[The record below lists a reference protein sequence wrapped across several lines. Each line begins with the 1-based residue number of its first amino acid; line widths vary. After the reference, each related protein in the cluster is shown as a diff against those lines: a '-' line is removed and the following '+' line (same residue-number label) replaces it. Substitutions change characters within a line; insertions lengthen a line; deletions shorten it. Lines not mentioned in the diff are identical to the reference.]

1 MLPYCST
8 VTTPDE
14 DIAGR
19 SYARP
24 YRVAGRADLHAFLIE
39 AIEST
44 GATVLHASTHTRAP
58 FYFGVRTSDD
68 ERIGVLIY
76 AFRCNSPPIKGRPVD
91 EHRVQIRY
99 GSEETWELQHPVG
112 RDVAGVDVTLVVGVH
127 LDEQLILGLDPL
139 LYDPLPMGIS
149 VEFKQAHVDRAH
161 DRGWHTWERENV
173 PGRRR
178 GSPRAIEGLETL
190 TLFGPDRLLDFV
202 RLERQA
208 ASLGLDPPLRLRA
221 AEAAFSRT
229 PEADVPHALEERFD
243 LDSREILDII
253 NRRLRLRVAVRG
265 GVAEHHLHR
274 YLRDHPDIAQ
284 VIPIDEDGEPDF
296 EVVTTQELQLRIEC
310 KNCSPDAYA
319 DGTPKV
325 EVQKTRASKGD
336 PASRFYEVD
345 HFDLVAAC
353 MFSLT
358 GRWEFR
364 FAWTQQLD
372 RHDDWPGR
380 VKAIQRIDERWEHDF
395 PQLGG
400 QVD

>member
-1 MLPYCST
+1 M
-8 VTTPDE
+8 TTPDE

-44 GATVLHASTHTRAP
+44 GATVLHASPHTRAP
-58 FYFGVRTSDD
+58 FYFGVRTADD
-68 ERIGVLIY
+68 ERIGALMY
-76 AFRCNSPPIKGRPVD
+76 AFRCNPPPIKGRPAD

-99 GSEETWELQHPVG
+99 GSEETWQ
-112 RDVAGVDVTLVVGVH
+112 
-127 LDEQLILGLDPL
+127 Q
-139 LYDPLPMGIS
+139 
-149 VEFKQAHVDRAH
+149 
-161 DRGWHTWERENV
+161 
-173 PGRRR
+173 
-178 GSPRAIEGLETL
+178 
-190 TLFGPDRLLDFV
+190 V

-229 PEADVPHALEERFD
+229 SEADVPHALEERFD
-243 LDSREILDII
+243 LDSREILDIVD
-253 NRRLRLRVAVRG
+253 RRLRLRVAVRG

-284 VIPIDEDGEPDF
+284 VIPIDEDEEPDF
-296 EVVTTQELQLRIEC
+296 EVVTVDGRRPRIEC

-336 PASRFYEVD
+336 PASRFYEVG

-364 FAWTQQLD
+364 FARTQELD
-372 RHDDWPGR
+372 RHDDWPDR
-380 VKAIQRIDERWEHDF
+380 LKPIQRIDERWEHDF
-395 PQLGG
+395 PHPGG
-400 QVD
+400 RVD